1 MRAGEP
7 MNDTVP
13 RSLTQEPGAGAS
25 DADLGIRI
33 RFMRGQRKM
42 TLDGLAEATG
52 LTKSYLSKV
61 ERQQAVPSIT
71 TVLKVSQAFGV
82 SVGDLLGETIKQ
94 DAICL
99 VRNGEGTPFLK
110 EGGGDF
116 NYRAIASSR
125 TQKAMQ
131 PFVIRP
137 PKEFQS
143 PASFTHAGEEY
154 LFVLSGQI
162 EIEFKDRVVR
172 MDVGDSVYF
181 DSMIPHR
188 VRSLGQSVAEALV
201 VVTNAD

>member
-1 MRAGEP
+1 MDDAEP
-7 MNDTVP
+7 NARTHGD
-13 RSLTQEPGAGAS
+13 GDGN
-25 DADLGIRI
+25 DLGMRI
-33 RFMRGQRKM
+33 RFMRGQRKL

-61 ERQQAVPSIT
+61 ERCQAVPSIT

-99 VRNGEGTPFLK
+99 VRNGEGTPFMK
-110 EGGGDF
+110 EGSGDF

-125 TQKAMQ
+125 TLKAMQ
-131 PFVIRP
+131 PFIIRP

-143 PASFTHAGEEY
+143 PASFSHAGEEFLY
-154 LFVLSGQI
+154 VVSGQV
-162 EIEFKDRVVR
+162 ELEFKDRIIR
-172 MDVGDSVYF
+172 MDAGDSVYF

-188 VRSLGQSVAEALV
+188 VRSLGQAVAEALV
-201 VVTNAD
+201 VVTGAE